1 MDFSNPAQRRIFFE
15 IHAGLPRQS
24 AGSDGSTLRALS
36 LVADRLPPAPEI
48 ADMACGPGA
57 AAVLLAEALPEANV
71 CALDLHQPFLDEL
84 IARAEKARLLDRI
97 TPQCADMVTPLAEM
111 GPLDMIW
118 CEGGIYNI
126 GVEAGLRAWKP
137 MLRAGGLV
145 VFNEPVWLVA
155 ETDRAPEVRAFW
167 GGYAGMT
174 DVQGVERA
182 IKAAGYSLLGGF
194 DLPEADWWATYY
206 DPMRERLD
214 RLADTYDDDT
224 NAQAPMAHTRA
235 EIDMRERYAAA
246 YNYRFFAVQ
255 LT

>member
-1 MDFSNPAQRRIFFE
+1 MDLSNPEQRRIFFE

-24 AGSDGSTLRALS
+24 AGSERSTRRALA
-36 LVADRLPPAPEI
+36 LVADRLPRAPEI

-57 AAVLLAEALPEANV
+57 SAVLLAEALPEARLW
-71 CALDLHQPFLDEL
+71 ALDLHQPFLDEL
-84 IARAEKARLLDRI
+84 IMRAEKARVVDRI
-97 TPQCADMVTPLAEM
+97 TPQCADMMMPLAEM
-111 GPLDMIW
+111 GALDMIW

-155 ETDRAPEVRAFW
+155 EAGRAPEVRTFW

-174 DVQGVERA
+174 DVHGVERA
-182 IKAAGYSLLGGF
+182 ISAAGYTLLGGF
-194 DLPEADWWATYY
+194 DLPEEDWWAAYY

-214 RLADTYDDDT
+214 RLADTYGQDA

-235 EIDMRERYAAA
+235 EIDMRKRYAAA

-255 LT
+255 RS